1 MTTPLQC
8 ALQLRASKWGG
19 IVKFSWSEGED
30 HCVPTSHCVLDL
42 GWAFGN
48 RKPCVG
54 GRGQSGCRVEGT
66 RRSQRNCRC
75 GDMGGK
81 AVVSHLKKEVKERG
95 ASAGRVRIGQIRCEH
110 FSFSARRL
118 VRTGK
123 TCPPNLLTVVLAIPR
138 RPLTLSAPTLL
149 KDPLRV
155 GEEGAGCVL

>member
-1 MTTPLQC
+1 MSQQAT
-8 ALQLRASKWGG
+8 A
-19 IVKFSWSEGED
+19 FS
-30 HCVPTSHCVLDL
+30 TL
-42 GWAFGN
+42 
-48 RKPCVG
+48 G
-54 GRGQSGCRVEGT
+54 GRLETENPVLGDVDSLDAVLREPAEGLHASRPHEESEIHLYVCT
-66 RRSQRNCRC
+66 HSQRNCRC

-155 GEEGAGCVL
+155 GEGGAGCVL